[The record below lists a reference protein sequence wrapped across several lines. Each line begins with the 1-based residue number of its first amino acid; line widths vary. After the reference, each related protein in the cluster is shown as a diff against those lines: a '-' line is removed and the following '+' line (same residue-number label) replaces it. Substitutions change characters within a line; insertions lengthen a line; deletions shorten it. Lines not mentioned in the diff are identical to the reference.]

1 MNKQDFY
8 KFLKQ
13 QYKDYKIEYETL
25 SASCEGCPCK
35 TLRKKVFGTHEQPV
49 CTDEMMYLINKY
61 RINGANPYLCEGSM
75 LAALKIAKKMS
86 ENFNRI

>member
-1 MNKQDFY
+1 MNKMKFY
-8 KFLKQ
+8 QLIEQ
-13 QYKDYKIEYETL
+13 QYKDYKIKMDTI
-25 SASCEGCPCK
+25 SVCDGCPCK
-35 TLRKKVFGTHEQPV
+35 TLRDEVFGPYEQTG

>member
-1 MNKQDFY
+1 MNKMDFY

-35 TLRKKVFGTHEQPV
+35 TLRKK
-49 CTDEMMYLINKY
+49 YL
-61 RINGANPYLCEGSM
+61 AH
-75 LAALKIAKKMS
+75 MS
-86 ENFNRI
+86 NQYVQMRWHT

>member
-35 TLRKKVFGTHEQPV
+35 TLRKKVFGTHEQPI
-49 CTDEMMYLINKY
+49 CTDEMAYLVDKY
-61 RINGANPYLCEGSM
+61 KIDDANIYLCDECMVTS
-75 LAALKIAKKMS
+75 LKIAKKVAERS
-86 ENFNRI
+86 NRI